1 MQLQWIPA
9 QQVQSKEAFLLLA
22 AACKHNKGGATSA
35 SNSTTTNN
43 TSGAAEQ
50 LSGTCFLVETPALVA
65 SALSEVSSAFFDG
78 NKDIALQLF
87 EAVKKNVFALVDGIL
102 VAQKTACI
110 SRLGDL
116 FTEIEWLLHDKPVRS
131 FLYYKD
137 QIVCTG
143 AVLGS
148 ALLHHFLLEEG
159 IDNEFLDV
167 RDCIV
172 ASDEFGGA
180 SVIEDISLKR
190 LQQTINVGSTIVTQA
205 GIGATDQNEN
215 AMLTEAGTIW
225 LQRTLTGL

>member
-1 MQLQWIPA
+1 MRQLALMQLQWIPA
-9 QQVQSKEAFLLLA
+9 QQTQSKEAFLNIVA
-22 AACKHNKGGATSA
+22 AHNVG
-35 SNSTTTNN
+35 
-43 TSGAAEQ
+43 
-50 LSGTCFLVETPALVA
+50 GTCYVVETPALIE

-87 EAVKKNVFALVDGIL
+87 EAVKKNVFNNAGALLVD
-102 VAQKTACI
+102 QKEACI

-167 RDCIV
+167 RDCMV

-190 LQQTINVGSTIVTQA
+190 LQQTIHAGSTIVTQA

-215 AMLTEAGTIW
+215 ARLTEAGTIW
-225 LQRTLTGL
+225 LQRTLRGL

>member
-1 MQLQWIPA
+1 MQVHQISA
-9 QQVQSKEAFLLLA
+9 QQIQSKEAFLKIA
-22 AACKHNKGGATSA
+22 AAYIASGTSA
-35 SNSTTTNN
+35 VSNSS
-43 TSGAAEQ
+43 TSHHV
-50 LSGTCFLVETPALVA
+50 SGTCFLVETPALIDA
-65 SALSEVSSAFFDG
+65 SLSEVSSAFFDG
-78 NKDIALQLF
+78 NKEIALQLF
-87 EAVKKNVFALVDGIL
+87 EAVKNNVFALVDGIL
-102 VAQKTACI
+102 VDQKAACI

-116 FTEIEWLLHDKPVRS
+116 FTEIEWLLHDKPVRT

-148 ALLHHFLLEEG
+148 ALLHHFLLEQG

-180 SVIEDISLKR
+180 NVIEDISLKR
-190 LQQTINVGSTIVTQA
+190 LLQTIHTARVIVTQA

-215 AMLTEAGTIW
+215 TRLTEAGNCW
-225 LQRTLTGL
+225 LKDVLTGL

>member
-9 QQVQSKEAFLLLA
+9 QQVQSKEAFLNIV
-22 AACKHNKGGATSA
+22 AACKHNQGVATSA

-50 LSGTCFLVETPALVA
+50 LSSTCFLVETPALMA

-148 ALLHHFLLEEG
+148 ALLHHFLLEAG

-180 SVIEDISLKR
+180 IVIEDISLKR
-190 LQQTINVGSTIVTQA
+190 LQQTINAGSIIVTQA

>member
-1 MQLQWIPA
+1 MHLQWIPA
-9 QQVQSKEAFLLLA
+9 QQVQSKEALLNIVATYHVSGTA
-22 AACKHNKGGATSA
+22 AA
-35 SNSTTTNN
+35 SNSGTASDSND
-43 TSGAAEQ
+43 
-50 LSGTCFLVETPALVA
+50 LSKQHSTATCFLVETPALIE

-87 EAVKKNVFALVDGIL
+87 EAVKKNVFSLVDGIL
-102 VAQKTACI
+102 VDQKAACI

-116 FTEIEWLLHDKPVRS
+116 FTEIEWLLHDKPVRT

-148 ALLHHFLLEEG
+148 ALLHHFLLEQG

-180 SVIEDISLKR
+180 NVIEDISLKR
-190 LQQTINVGSTIVTQA
+190 LLQTIHTARVIVTQA

-215 AMLTEAGTIW
+215 TRLTEAGNCW
-225 LQRTLTGL
+225 LKDVLTGL

>member
-1 MQLQWIPA
+1 MRQLALMQLQWIPA
-9 QQVQSKEAFLLLA
+9 QQTQSKEAFLNIVA
-22 AACKHNKGGATSA
+22 AHNGSAT
-35 SNSTTTNN
+35 
-43 TSGAAEQ
+43 
-50 LSGTCFLVETPALVA
+50 CYVVEPPALME

-87 EAVKKNVFALVDGIL
+87 EAVKKNVFNFVGALLVD
-102 VAQKTACI
+102 QKEACI

-167 RDCIV
+167 RDCMV

-190 LQQTINVGSTIVTQA
+190 LQQTIHAGSTIVTQA

-215 AMLTEAGTIW
+215 ARLTEAGTIW
-225 LQRTLTGL
+225 LQRTLRGL

>member
-9 QQVQSKEAFLLLA
+9 QQVQSKEAFLILA
-22 AACKHNKGGATSA
+22 AACKQNASGTTAA
-35 SNSTTTNN
+35 SNNTTTDN
-43 TSGAAEQ
+43 T
-50 LSGTCFLVETPALVA
+50 SGTCFLVETPALME

-87 EAVKKNVFALVDGIL
+87 EAVKKNVFALVDGML
-102 VAQKTACI
+102 VDQKAACI

-116 FTEIEWLLHDKPVRS
+116 FTEIEWLLHDKPVRA

-143 AVLGS
+143 AVLAS
-148 ALLHHFLLEEG
+148 ALLHHFLLEAG

-180 SVIEDISLKR
+180 SVIEDMSLKR
-190 LQQTINVGSTIVTQA
+190 LQQTINAGSIIVTQA

-215 AMLTEAGTIW
+215 AMLTEAGSIW
-225 LQRTLTGL
+225 LQRALTGL

>member
-22 AACKHNKGGATSA
+22 AACKQNAGGTTAA
-35 SNSTTTNN
+35 SNSATTNN
-43 TSGAAEQ
+43 N
-50 LSGTCFLVETPALVA
+50 SGTCFLVETPALIQ

-87 EAVKKNVFALVDGIL
+87 EAVKTNVFGLANALLVD
-102 VAQKTACI
+102 QKQACTL
-110 SRLGDL
+110 RLQDL
-116 FTEIEWLLHDKPVRS
+116 FTEIEWLLHDKPVRA

-143 AVLGS
+143 AVLAS
-148 ALLHHFLLEEG
+148 ALLHHFLLEAG

-180 SVIEDISLKR
+180 SVIADISFKR
-190 LQQTINVGSTIVTQA
+190 LQQNIKAGSTVVTQA

>member
-22 AACKHNKGGATSA
+22 AACKQNASGATAA
-35 SNSTTTNN
+35 SNSETTNN
-43 TSGAAEQ
+43 N
-50 LSGTCFLVETPALVA
+50 SGTCFLVETPALIQ

-87 EAVKKNVFALVDGIL
+87 EAVKKNVFALADALLVD
-102 VAQKTACI
+102 QKTACI

-190 LQQTINVGSTIVTQA
+190 LQQSINAGSIIVTQA

>member
-9 QQVQSKEAFLLLA
+9 QQVQSKEAFLILA
-22 AACKHNKGGATSA
+22 AACKQNASGTTAA
-35 SNSTTTNN
+35 SNSATTDN
-43 TSGAAEQ
+43 T
-50 LSGTCFLVETPALVA
+50 SGTCFLVETPALMA

-87 EAVKKNVFALVDGIL
+87 EAVKKNVFALVDGML
-102 VAQKTACI
+102 VDQKAACI

-116 FTEIEWLLHDKPVRS
+116 FTEIEWLLHDKPVRA

-143 AVLGS
+143 AVLAS
-148 ALLHHFLLEEG
+148 ALLHHFLLEAG

-180 SVIEDISLKR
+180 SVIEDMSLKR
-190 LQQTINVGSTIVTQA
+190 LQQTINAGSIIVTQA

-215 AMLTEAGTIW
+215 AMLTEAGSIW
-225 LQRTLTGL
+225 LQRALTGL

>member
-43 TSGAAEQ
+43 TSGAAFQ
-50 LSGTCFLVETPALVA
+50 LSGTCFLVETPALIE

-190 LQQTINVGSTIVTQA
+190 LQQTIKEGSIIVTQA

-225 LQRTLTGL
+225 LQRTLTDL

>member
-9 QQVQSKEAFLLLA
+9 QQVQSKEAFLNIVA
-22 AACKHNKGGATSA
+22 AYQAANTA
-35 SNSTTTNN
+35 SI
-43 TSGAAEQ
+43 SGAAFDSNDSTTQ
-50 LSGTCFLVETPALVA
+50 DSSATCFLVETPALIE

-87 EAVKKNVFALVDGIL
+87 EAVKKNVFNFVDTLLVD
-102 VAQKTACI
+102 QKDACI
-110 SRLGDL
+110 SRLGNL
-116 FTEIEWLLHDKPVRS
+116 FTEIEWLLHDKPVRA

-159 IDNEFLDV
+159 IDAVFVDI

-172 ASDEFGGA
+172 TSDDFGGA
-180 SVIEDISLKR
+180 SIHEPITHSR
-190 LQQTINVGSTIVTQA
+190 IQQTFTPGRTHVTQA

-215 AMLTEAGTIW
+215 VKLTSAGTNW
-225 LQRTLTGL
+225 LAASLTDL

>member
-9 QQVQSKEAFLLLA
+9 QQVQSKEAFLKIAEAYRA
-22 AACKHNKGGATSA
+22 A
-35 SNSTTTNN
+35 N
-43 TSGAAEQ
+43 TAVNSGAALQ
-50 LSGTCFLVETPALVA
+50 LSGTCFLVETPALMA

-148 ALLHHFLLEEG
+148 ALLHHFLLEQG

-172 ASDEFGGA
+172 ASDQFGGA

-190 LQQTINVGSTIVTQA
+190 LQQTINAGSIIVTQA

>member
-9 QQVQSKEAFLLLA
+9 QQVQSKEAFLNIVA
-22 AACKHNKGGATSA
+22 AYQAANTA
-35 SNSTTTNN
+35 SI
-43 TSGAAEQ
+43 SGAAFDSNDSTTQ
-50 LSGTCFLVETPALVA
+50 GSSATCFLVETPALIE

-87 EAVKKNVFALVDGIL
+87 EAVKKNVFNLVDTLL
-102 VAQKTACI
+102 VDQKDACI
-110 SRLGDL
+110 SRLGNL
-116 FTEIEWLLHDKPVRS
+116 FTEIEWLLHDKPVRA

-180 SVIEDISLKR
+180 IVIEDISLKR
-190 LQQTINVGSTIVTQA
+190 LQQTIHAASVVVTQA

-215 AMLTEAGTIW
+215 ARLTEVGSIW

>member
-9 QQVQSKEAFLLLA
+9 QQVQSKEAFLILA
-22 AACKHNKGGATSA
+22 AACKQNASGTTAA
-35 SNSTTTNN
+35 SNSATTDN
-43 TSGAAEQ
+43 T
-50 LSGTCFLVETPALVA
+50 SGTCFLVETPALIE

-87 EAVKKNVFALVDGIL
+87 EAVKKNVFALVDGML
-102 VAQKTACI
+102 VDQKAACI

-116 FTEIEWLLHDKPVRS
+116 FTEIEWLLHDKPVRA

-143 AVLGS
+143 AVLAS
-148 ALLHHFLLEEG
+148 ALLHHFLLEAG

-180 SVIEDISLKR
+180 SVIEDISFKR
-190 LQQTINVGSTIVTQA
+190 LQQTVHAGRIVVTQA

-215 AMLTEAGTIW
+215 AMLTEAGGIW
-225 LQRTLTGL
+225 LQRAITGL

>member
-9 QQVQSKEAFLLLA
+9 QQVQSKEAFLNITA
-22 AACKHNKGGATSA
+22 AYQAANAA
-35 SNSTTTNN
+35 VN
-43 TSGAAEQ
+43 SGAAKQ
-50 LSGTCFLVETPALVA
+50 LSGTCFLVETPALIQ

-87 EAVKKNVFALVDGIL
+87 EAVKKNVFALADALLVD
-102 VAQKTACI
+102 QKTACT

-159 IDNEFLDV
+159 VDNEFLDI

-190 LQQTINVGSTIVTQA
+190 LQQTINAGSIIVTQA

>member
-22 AACKHNKGGATSA
+22 AACKQNASGATAA
-35 SNSTTTNN
+35 SNSETTNN
-43 TSGAAEQ
+43 N
-50 LSGTCFLVETPALVA
+50 SGTCFLVETPALIQ

-87 EAVKKNVFALVDGIL
+87 EAVKKNVFALADALLVD
-102 VAQKTACI
+102 QKTACI

-159 IDNEFLDV
+159 VENEFLDI

-190 LQQTINVGSTIVTQA
+190 LQQNINAGSIIVTQA

>member
-22 AACKHNKGGATSA
+22 AACKQNASGATAA
-35 SNSTTTNN
+35 SNSETTNN
-43 TSGAAEQ
+43 N
-50 LSGTCFLVETPALVA
+50 SGTCFLVETPALIQ

-87 EAVKKNVFALVDGIL
+87 EAVKKNVFALADALLVD
-102 VAQKTACI
+102 QKTACI

-159 IDNEFLDV
+159 VDNEFLDI

-190 LQQTINVGSTIVTQA
+190 LQQTINAGSIIVTQA

>member
-9 QQVQSKEAFLLLA
+9 QQVQSKEAFLILA
-22 AACKHNKGGATSA
+22 PACKQNQGGTTAA
-35 SNSTTTNN
+35 SNSATTHN
-43 TSGAAEQ
+43 T
-50 LSGTCFLVETPALVA
+50 SGTCFLVETPALIQ

-102 VAQKTACI
+102 VDQKTACA

-148 ALLHHFLLEEG
+148 ALLHHFLLEQG

-180 SVIEDISLKR
+180 GVIEDVSFKR
-190 LQQTINVGSTIVTQA
+190 LQQTINAGSIIVTQA